1 MEVLSLPGG
10 PGIGDTQSYQ
20 GPLTARLC
28 SMSYPNHRFFVQRR
42 YGGSLLRFASTRS
55 PDDTS
60 AKRAFGNRK
69 SSPLRRRPHD
79 PQGTPVVKI
88 RRYLKERLPFT
99 SPFLDGTSSIQIG
112 PLANVMGSPS
122 AVV

>member
-42 YGGSLLRFASTRS
+42 YGGSLLRFASYSFSGTIRVLNARLE
-55 PDDTS
+55 TEN
-60 AKRAFGNRK
+60 RAHFAEGVMT
-69 SSPLRRRPHD
+69 LTE
-79 PQGTPVVKI
+79 PQ
-88 RRYLKERLPFT
+88 L
-99 SPFLDGTSSIQIG
+99 
-112 PLANVMGSPS
+112 
-122 AVV
+122 